1 MCSFV
6 SIDMTISLAFRR
18 LLLLPVALIILFP
31 ALLAQTGDHRVAL
44 IASALR
50 DEQYEKAL
58 QMLHVALADS
68 PANSELWTMQGV
80 AFKGVGNTKDA
91 LGSFR
96 RALKLAPDNISALQG
111 AAQIE
116 FDQGDAAGIP
126 ILEHLVKLHPNDLTS
141 HAMVAILEYQQ
152 GHCISALPHF
162 EKALPVF
169 EQRPTGLHAY
179 AACLVKQK
187 QFDRA
192 AEIFQK
198 TLQANPEDAG
208 QRRVLAA
215 IQLMAGHPEDAITT
229 LKPLLGS
236 KPDAQTLEL
245 ASQAYEQ
252 SHQTEKA
259 VDSLK
264 EAILRNPTDVNLY
277 IEFAAIS
284 EKHQSVQVGINVV
297 NDGINMQPDA
307 AGLYFARGMLYVQLS
322 DYEKAQNDFDRAYK
336 LDPKASLTAAA
347 QGLTAVQQND
357 FSKALSGIQ
366 EKLRLRPNDPIL
378 LYMQADVLAEHDPQP
393 GTPEF
398 NTALNSAK
406 KAVSLNPALGPAH
419 TVLAKLYMTQA
430 EYPQAVSECR
440 KALQNDPADQTALY
454 HLVRSLRKTDQKEE
468 IPKLLKQLALVRKQA
483 ANKER
488 EENRFKL
495 VEDESESQ

>member
-1 MCSFV
+1 
-6 SIDMTISLAFRR
+6 MTTSLIFRR
-18 LLLLPVALIILFP
+18 LCVVLVSLTILFP
-31 ALLAQTGDHRVAL
+31 RLWAQTGDRRIGQ
-44 IASALR
+44 IASALQ
-50 DEQYEKAL
+50 DEQYDKAL
-58 QMLHVALADS
+58 QMLHVALAES

-80 AFKGVGNTKDA
+80 AFKGTGNTKDA

-96 RALKLAPDNISALQG
+96 RALKLAPDNIPALQG

-116 FDQGDAAGIP
+116 FDQADAAGIP
-126 ILEHLVKLHPNDLTS
+126 ILEHLLKLHPTDLTS

-152 GHCISALPHF
+152 GHCTSALPHF

-169 EQRPTGLHAY
+169 EQRPAGLHAY

-187 QFDRA
+187 QFSRA
-192 AEIFQK
+192 AEVFQRI
-198 TLQANPEDAG
+198 LQANPEDTA

-215 IQLMAGHPEDAITT
+215 IQLMSDDPQGAITT
-229 LKPLLGS
+229 LTPLLNA
-236 KPDAQTLEL
+236 KPDVRTLEL

-264 EAILRNPTDVNLY
+264 EAILRDPSDVNLY
-277 IEFAAIS
+277 LEFAAIS

-297 NDGINMQPDA
+297 NDGINVQPNA
-307 AGLYFARGMLYVQLS
+307 AALYFARGMLYVQLS
-322 DYEKAQNDFDRAYK
+322 DYERAQSDFDQAYK
-336 LDPKASLTAAA
+336 LDPKSSLTAAA

-357 FSKALSGIQ
+357 LNKALSGIQ
-366 EKLRLRPNDPIL
+366 EKLRARPNDPIL
-378 LYMQADVLAEHDPQP
+378 LYMQADVLAERDPQP

-406 KAVSLNPALGPAH
+406 KAVSLNPALGAAH

-430 EYPQAVSECR
+430 QYQQAIFECR
-440 KALQNDPADQTALY
+440 KALQNDPADQVALY
-454 HLVRSLRKTDQKEE
+454 HLVRALSKTDQKEE

-483 ANKER
+483 ANKKR

-495 VEDESESQ
+495 VEGEAESQ